1 MKESLEK
8 KYQENRITEEEKI
21 TYKKHLTIKK
31 ILLEVLYIFMVIFS
45 FVKIRRISVFFYAL
59 GGGKVSFYT
68 IAVVAYFVT
77 LFIVILDNTI
87 TLIFILLNN

>member
-31 ILLEVLYIFMVIFS
+31 LLLEVLYIFI
-45 FVKIRRISVFFYAL
+45 KI
-59 GGGKVSFYT
+59 
-68 IAVVAYFVT
+68 
-77 LFIVILDNTI
+77 
-87 TLIFILLNN
+87 